1 MNEVIRKT
9 NNSGSC
15 LPIRL
20 VIYKND
26 ITSEIDIANEF
37 NKFFANIG
45 PELARKISTE
55 SRTSRRFL
63 SKIDTALPGNPITIN
78 ELKETFFP

>member
-1 MNEVIRKT
+1 MNEVRRKT
-9 NNSGSC
+9 NNPGPC

-37 NKFFANIG
+37 NRFFANIG
-45 PELARKISTE
+45 LELARKISTE
-55 SRTSRRFL
+55 SKTSGRFL

>member
-26 ITSEIDIANEF
+26 IASEIDIANEF

-55 SRTSRRFL
+55 SRSSGRFL
-63 SKIDTALPGNPITIN
+63 NKIDTAFPGNPITIN